1 MWICIEEYILFAFEF
16 RPKHIYIQMAL
27 ASKWKNYGN
36 EDAIS
41 DDQILQL
48 AQLEQNAYLFTLER
62 TTFCSVRVCSLLF
75 VGLYS
80 LGLSFSLSIRI
91 LSVLRCFRVYAHTH
105 RNVNIYAYGRN
116 IGEFIYTASGYL
128 SHVSAF
134 IYMQYGEY
142 LVINRI
148 GEHTEKTGCEAEK
161 NTSRWIT
168 THSH

>member
-62 TTFCSVRVCSLLF
+62 TTFYLFGASVFAFICRSVFFRPIFQFFYSHSLSPQMFSSIRTHTHIETSISTPMVETSENLYTQHRDICHTFRLLF
-75 VGLYS
+75 TCNPV
-80 LGLSFSLSIRI
+80 SI
-91 LSVLRCFRVYAHTH
+91 
-105 RNVNIYAYGRN
+105 
-116 IGEFIYTASGYL
+116 
-128 SHVSAF
+128 
-134 IYMQYGEY
+134 
-142 LVINRI
+142 
-148 GEHTEKTGCEAEK
+148 
-161 NTSRWIT
+161 W
-168 THSH
+168 